1 MLGAQHK
8 SRTPNSAL
16 VPMVCEVCRSHRSK
30 PSSLSSS
37 SPAIDALRRLEPQ
50 PAISAR
56 TPDTV
61 VLVSEPKPNRQFA
74 HRGCLSSTSVD
85 SPLSL
90 LPANKYCFHTS

>member
-1 MLGAQHK
+1 
-8 SRTPNSAL
+8 
-16 VPMVCEVCRSHRSK
+16 
-30 PSSLSSS
+30 LSSS

-74 HRGCLSSTSVD
+74 HRGGLSPNSVE
-85 SPLSL
+85 SL
-90 LPANKYCFHTS
+90 LRLFPAKKYCLHHSATTKNSDALF